1 MSLDR
6 KLKYLKMNRNV
17 FFLLRVIYSLAIFLI
32 FVLYIPYGIILGLG
46 FAIIWFYLYRLIF
59 VDLKL
64 SFAIKVYEIEAIPF
78 FENFLLILK
87 SGCSIKN
94 ALIKT
99 CNLVDGEL
107 SDIVKNKLSRKSKK
121 TLYELIDD
129 IIEEIPSSI
138 ICNIFTEIKEAYKNG
153 NDLGDSIKLQLKYVR
168 DEYNNGIIKYYRLI
182 PLKIFIFSIVCL
194 IMMIVLL
201 LICC

>member
-1 MSLDR
+1 MSLER

-17 FFLLRVIYSLAIFLI
+17 FFLLRIIYSLCIFMI
-32 FVLYIPYGIILGLG
+32 FILYVPYGIILGLAT
-46 FAIIWFYLYRLIF
+46 AIIWFYLYRLIF

-64 SFAIKVYEIEAIPF
+64 SYVIKVYEIESIPF

-87 SGCSIKN
+87 SGCSIKK
-94 ALIKT
+94 ALIKS
-99 CNLVDGEL
+99 CDLSDGEL
-107 SDIVKNKLSRKSKK
+107 PLIVKDKLTKKSKS

-129 IIEEIPSSI
+129 IIEEIPSSL

-153 NDLGDSIKLQLKYVR
+153 NDLGDSIKLQLKYVK
-168 DEYNNGIIKYYRLI
+168 DDYNNSIIKYYRLI
-182 PLKIFIFSIVCL
+182 PFKVFILSFICL
-194 IMMIVLL
+194 IMMIILL